1 VVEKTSLSTL
11 VGTGMLAAM
20 KTAAALTEQA
30 LRMPVERRA
39 RLAHAL
45 IQSLDTE
52 SDADVERH
60 WDAEIARRVEDIRKG
75 RVQGI
80 PASKVFA
87 RRPRRS
93 A

>member
-1 VVEKTSLSTL
+1 
-11 VGTGMLAAM
+11 MLAAM
-20 KTAAALTEQA
+20 KTAATLTEQA
-30 LRMPVERRA
+30 LRMPAERRA

-45 IQSLDTE
+45 IQSLDAG
-52 SDADVERH
+52 SDTDVEQQ
-60 WDAEIARRVEDIRKG
+60 WDAEISRRVEDIRKG

-87 RRPRRS
+87 RRPRHS